1 MIGRSLRGEPAT
13 EKEGEGEVKEG
24 EGEVKEGEVMEG
36 EQKKEG
42 EGEVKEGEVMEG
54 EQKKEGEGEVMEGE
68 EKKEGIITISDYEID
83 SDGSQDV
90 EVNRIFER

>member
-24 EGEVKEGEVMEG
+24 EVKEGGGEV
-36 EQKKEG
+36 KEG

-54 EQKKEGEGEVMEGE
+54 EQ
-68 EKKEGIITISDYEID
+68 KKEGIITISDYEID

>member
-24 EGEVKEGEVMEG
+24 GGEAKKEEGEVKKEEGEGEAKGEGEV
-36 EQKKEG
+36 KKEG
-42 EGEVKEGEVMEG
+42 EGEQKEG
-54 EQKKEGEGEVMEGE
+54 KEE

>member
-24 EGEVKEGEVMEG
+24 GGEV
-36 EQKKEG
+36 KEG

-54 EQKKEGEGEVMEGE
+54 EQKKEGE

>member
-13 EKEGEGEVKEG
+13 EKEGVGEVQEGGGEVKEG

-42 EGEVKEGEVMEG
+42 EGEVK
-54 EQKKEGEGEVMEGE
+54 EGE

>member
-24 EGEVKEGEVMEG
+24 GGEV
-36 EQKKEG
+36 KEG
-42 EGEVKEGEVMEG
+42 EGEVKEGEV
-54 EQKKEGEGEVMEGE
+54 KEGE

-90 EVNRIFER
+90 EVKRIFER

>member
-13 EKEGEGEVKEG
+13 EKGEGEGEVKEGGGEVKEG
-24 EGEVKEGEVMEG
+24 EGEVK
-36 EQKKEG
+36 
-42 EGEVKEGEVMEG
+42 
-54 EQKKEGEGEVMEGE
+54 EGEVMEGE

>member
-13 EKEGEGEVKEG
+13 EKEGEGEGEVKEGGGEVKEG

-42 EGEVKEGEVMEG
+42 EGEVKEGE
-54 EQKKEGEGEVMEGE
+54 

-83 SDGSQDV
+83 SDESQDV

>member
-24 EGEVKEGEVMEG
+24 EGEVMEG
-36 EQKKEG
+36 EQ
-42 EGEVKEGEVMEG
+42 
-54 EQKKEGEGEVMEGE
+54 
-68 EKKEGIITISDYEID
+68 KKEGIITISDYEID

>member
-13 EKEGEGEVKEG
+13 EKEGEGEVK
-24 EGEVKEGEVMEG
+24 
-36 EQKKEG
+36 
-42 EGEVKEGEVMEG
+42 
-54 EQKKEGEGEVMEGE
+54 EGE

>member
-13 EKEGEGEVKEG
+13 EKEGEEVKEGGGEVKEG

-42 EGEVKEGEVMEG
+42 ELNGLVKKIYLNMLH
-54 EQKKEGEGEVMEGE
+54 Q
-68 EKKEGIITISDYEID
+68 
-83 SDGSQDV
+83 QLHL
-90 EVNRIFER
+90 

>member
-1 MIGRSLRGEPAT
+1 MIARSLRGEPAT
-13 EKEGEGEVKEG
+13 EKGER

-42 EGEVKEGEVMEG
+42 EGEVKEGE
-54 EQKKEGEGEVMEGE
+54 Q
-68 EKKEGIITISDYEID
+68 KKEGIITISDYEID

>member
-13 EKEGEGEVKEG
+13 EKEGEGEVKEGGGEVKEG

-42 EGEVKEGEVMEG
+42 GGEVK
-54 EQKKEGEGEVMEGE
+54 EGE

>member
-1 MIGRSLRGEPAT
+1 MIGRRLRGEPAT
-13 EKEGEGEVKEG
+13 EKEGEGEVKEGGGEVKEG

-42 EGEVKEGEVMEG
+42 EGEVK
-54 EQKKEGEGEVMEGE
+54 EGE

>member
-13 EKEGEGEVKEG
+13 EKEGGGEVKEG
-24 EGEVKEGEVMEG
+24 GGEAKKEEGEVKKEEGEGEAKGEGEV
-36 EQKKEG
+36 KKEG
-42 EGEVKEGEVMEG
+42 EGEVKEGE
-54 EQKKEGEGEVMEGE
+54 Q
-68 EKKEGIITISDYEID
+68 KKEGIITISDYEID

>member
-24 EGEVKEGEVMEG
+24 EGEA
-36 EQKKEG
+36 KKEG
-42 EGEVKEGEVMEG
+42 EGEVKEGEV
-54 EQKKEGEGEVMEGE
+54 KEGE

>member
-24 EGEVKEGEVMEG
+24 GGEV
-36 EQKKEG
+36 KEG
-42 EGEVKEGEVMEG
+42 EGEVKEGEVKEG
-54 EQKKEGEGEVMEGE
+54 EQ
-68 EKKEGIITISDYEID
+68 KKEGIITISDYEID

>member
-24 EGEVKEGEVMEG
+24 EGEAKKEEGEVKKEEG
-36 EQKKEG
+36 EGEAKGEGEVKKEG
-42 EGEVKEGEVMEG
+42 EGEVKEGE
-54 EQKKEGEGEVMEGE
+54 Q
-68 EKKEGIITISDYEID
+68 KKEGIITISDYEID

>member
-24 EGEVKEGEVMEG
+24 GGEV
-36 EQKKEG
+36 KEG
-42 EGEVKEGEVMEG
+42 EGEVKEGEV
-54 EQKKEGEGEVMEGE
+54 KEGE

>member
-1 MIGRSLRGEPAT
+1 
-13 EKEGEGEVKEG
+13 
-24 EGEVKEGEVMEG
+24 MEG

-54 EQKKEGEGEVMEGE
+54 EQKKEGEGEVKEGE
-68 EKKEGIITISDYEID
+68 QKKEGIITISDYEID

>member
-13 EKEGEGEVKEG
+13 EKEGGGEVKEG
-24 EGEVKEGEVMEG
+24 GGEVKEGEVMEG

-42 EGEVKEGEVMEG
+42 EGEVK
-54 EQKKEGEGEVMEGE
+54 EGE

>member
-24 EGEVKEGEVMEG
+24 EVMEG
-36 EQKKEG
+36 EQ
-42 EGEVKEGEVMEG
+42 
-54 EQKKEGEGEVMEGE
+54 
-68 EKKEGIITISDYEID
+68 KKEGIITISDYEID

>member
-24 EGEVKEGEVMEG
+24 GGEVKEGEVMEG
-36 EQKKEG
+36 EEKKEG
-42 EGEVKEGEVMEG
+42 EGEVK
-54 EQKKEGEGEVMEGE
+54 EGE

>member
-24 EGEVKEGEVMEG
+24 GGEV
-36 EQKKEG
+36 KEG
-42 EGEVKEGEVMEG
+42 EGEVKEGEAKGEG
-54 EQKKEGEGEVMEGE
+54 EVKKEGEGEVKAGE
-68 EKKEGIITISDYEID
+68 EKNEGIITISDYEID

>member
-24 EGEVKEGEVMEG
+24 EGEA
-36 EQKKEG
+36 KKEG
-42 EGEVKEGEVMEG
+42 EGEVKEGEVKEG
-54 EQKKEGEGEVMEGE
+54 EEKKEGEGEVKEGE

>member
-1 MIGRSLRGEPAT
+1 MIARSLRGEPAT

-24 EGEVKEGEVMEG
+24 GGEV
-36 EQKKEG
+36 KEG
-42 EGEVKEGEVMEG
+42 EGEVKEGE
-54 EQKKEGEGEVMEGE
+54 Q
-68 EKKEGIITISDYEID
+68 KKEGIITISDYEID

>member
-13 EKEGEGEVKEG
+13 EKEGEGEVKEGGGEVKEG

-42 EGEVKEGEVMEG
+42 EGEVK
-54 EQKKEGEGEVMEGE
+54 EGE